1 MNHGINIEILNS
13 VQAVAE
19 RAAAQIAAEAVKGVA
34 ERGRFIM
41 AVSGGHT
48 PWLMLSVLAKL
59 DLPWPRIEVFQVD
72 ERVAPEGHTDRNLTH
87 MREAFLNRIPLPES
101 QMHPIAVEAADLEAA
116 ASEYGETL
124 RRIAGMPPVLDLIH
138 LGLGPDGH
146 TASLLPGD
154 PALDVRDADVAVT
167 RPYQGRQRITLTYTA
182 IDRARCV
189 LWVVTGSEKAP
200 MLARLMKGD
209 NAIPAGRV
217 MSQRA
222 LVITDTTPAEKT

>member
-87 MREAFLNRIPLPES
+87 MREAFLDRIPLPAS

>member
-87 MREAFLNRIPLPES
+87 MREAFLDRIPLPES